1 MGIIKFLCFMWFG
14 IFGII
19 AIPLIFID
27 KVFSSFIKCVIY
39 LGILPSLVI
48 IHDEKLEELHNKLKE
63 N

>member
-1 MGIIKFLCFMWFG
+1 MWFG